1 MKTAAMLMSL
11 LVLAPDAIAQSPW
24 DNGPLKVSENGR
36 SLQHANGEPFFWL
49 GDTVWLMS
57 QKLDRDH
64 IATYFADR
72 RAKGFNVVLIN
83 LVQNFDDR
91 SFNGSLAV
99 LDDDITKLNVTPGSD
114 PADPAQYD
122 YWDHVDY
129 IVETAAANGI
139 YVAMTPMWRFP
150 QLPTP
155 EQGGRFIEQL
165 TARYG
170 GRPNVIWVNGGSSRG
185 GDHPEFWNAA
195 GAAMKRGAPNHLVT
209 FHTFGRTQSSSWF
222 HDSPWLDVNMF
233 VSGHRRYDQDTEGK
247 AYGEDN
253 WRYVI
258 EDLAKAPPKPTLD
271 GEASFENTPQG
282 LHNPQEPYWNDG
294 DVRRYSYW
302 SVFAGACGHNYGEN
316 SVRQVYLPSDAR
328 PASGAKGYFLER
340 LDTPGANGMRHLKAL
355 MLSRPYFD
363 RVNDQLAVAGDEGEK
378 YERVLVTRG
387 SDFLMA
393 YVHTGREFTLQMG
406 RISGTDVVASWFDP
420 RTGHVA
426 RIGTFKNEGTRTF
439 NPPGEHANGND
450 WVLVLDDASK
460 NFSPPGT
467 SAVE

>member
-1 MKTAAMLMSL
+1 MKIAALLVSL
-11 LVLAPDAIAQSPW
+11 LVLAPNAIAQSPW

-36 SLQHANGEPFFWL
+36 YLQHANGEPFFWL

-57 QKLDRDH
+57 QKLDRDR
-64 IATYFADR
+64 IATYFANR
-72 RAKGFNVVLIN
+72 KAKDFNVVLVN

-91 SFNGSLAV
+91 SFNGSRAL
-99 LDDDITKLNVTPGSD
+99 LDDDITKLNVTPGRD
-114 PADPAQYD
+114 PADPVQYD

-150 QLPTP
+150 RLPTP
-155 EQGGRFIEQL
+155 EQGSSFVQQL

-185 GDHPEFWNAA
+185 GDNLEFWHAA
-195 GAAMKRGAPNHLVT
+195 GAAMKRGAPTHLVT
-209 FHTFGRTQSSSWF
+209 FHAFGRMQSSSWF
-222 HDSPWLDVNMF
+222 QEAPWLDVNMF
-233 VSGHRRYDQDTEGK
+233 VSGHRRYDQDKEGK

-253 WRYVI
+253 WRYVL
-258 EDLAKAPPKPTLD
+258 EDLGRTPRKPTLD
-271 GEASFENTPQG
+271 GEPSFENTPQG
-282 LHNPQEPYWNDG
+282 LHNPKEPYWNDG
-294 DVRRYSYW
+294 DIRRYAYW
-302 SVFAGACGHNYGEN
+302 AVFAGACGHNYGEN
-316 SVRQVYLPSDAR
+316 SVRQVYLPSDSR

-378 YERVLVTRG
+378 YERVLVTKGR
-387 SDFLMA
+387 DYLMA

-406 RISGTDVVASWFDP
+406 RVSGTEVVASWFDP
-420 RTGHVA
+420 RTGQVT

-439 NPPGEHANGND
+439 NPPGDPARGND

-460 NFSPPGT
+460 SFGAPG
-467 SAVE
+467 APAAN